1 MIRRRWYR
9 PKTHSVKCRELGKV
23 LQSYLDGD
31 IEPDFADKLAAHLKD
46 CRKCGLAE
54 ETYQRIKD
62 SLAAKMPEV
71 DPEAIARLRQFGNEL
86 SSS

>member
-9 PKTHSVKCRELGKV
+9 LKSRSVKCHELGKV

-31 IEPDFADKLAAHLKD
+31 LEPDFANKIATHLEK
-46 CRKCGLAE
+46 CRKCGLDL

-62 SLAAKMPEV
+62 SLASQLPEV